1 MASGEWGVVNLSV
14 QVFKKRIISTQRRQG
29 CKERKGFGEGI
40 TGEVTR
46 MSWSALS
53 ETEGLSLDEVVGR
66 LTGDERVLGIVLLG
80 STGDGSVTAD
90 SDYDL
95 LLILAEMP
103 VPLHVV
109 FTTIEGRL
117 ADVIFGEE
125 RFIDRILAEDDPAPD
140 SAAMGALMN
149 WRSGRLS
156 LSGV

>member
-1 MASGEWGVVNLSV
+1 M
-14 QVFKKRIISTQRRQG
+14 RRT
-29 CKERKGFGEGI
+29 F
-40 TGEVTR
+40 
-46 MSWSALS
+46 WSALS
-53 ETEGLSLDEVVGR
+53 ETDRLTLDEVVGR
-66 LTGDERVLGIVLLG
+66 LAGDGRVLGIVLLG
-80 STGDGSVTAD
+80 STGDGSLTAD

-95 LLILAEMP
+95 LLILAALP

-109 FTTIEGRL
+109 FTTIEDRL

-125 RFIDRILAEDDPAPD
+125 QFIDRILAEDDPAPD